1 MDEAVTPYKV
11 VLVFNLKPGSADEEL
26 RRSARENSFPNRLA
40 REPGC
45 LGLELVKLSAD
56 RTMSIQTWRSE
67 RDWWTAL
74 NTVKQAQESSPEA
87 AADNILES
95 RDFFGGAVVFSQ
107 SRREPSHA
115 GGRS

>member
-1 MDEAVTPYKV
+1 MDEVVAPYKV
-11 VLVFNLKPGSADEEL
+11 VLVFNLKPGLADEEL

-45 LGLELVKLSAD
+45 IGLELVKVSAD

-74 NTVKQAQESSPEA
+74 NAVKQAQDGSPEV
-87 AADNILES
+87 AADSILVS
-95 RDFFGGAVVFSQ
+95 RDFFGGSVVDW
-107 SRREPSHA
+107 RDC
-115 GGRS
+115 